1 MSHDRNGNVAAAGL
15 LVAIGI
21 AVGGYFVGHGLLEAR
36 SSDRYVTVRGL
47 AEREVPA
54 NLVVWPI
61 TCAVTADDLAT
72 LQRRN
77 EESVAKIRDFL
88 ADDFSDDEI
97 SSSEPRIT
105 DRQAQ
110 GVVNQGGR
118 LERYVAQTTVTVR
131 STRIDAVQ
139 AAMVRTGELVGQS
152 VALVRNYNPTT
163 NEDLIRKAYAY
174 ADKMHDG
181 QRRHS
186 GEPYFTHPVA
196 VAAILTEAVNPG
208 DMLMLMLHG
217 LKLGLEPV
225 VSRVS
230 AQLAAILTGFGD
242 RVLFAELNLKL
253 GLLWVSV
260 APEPGLCH
268 EVAQTVRA
276 HLPETRVIGS
286 WMEGPRRKRLQS
298 SYSEAR
304 LASPRTLSRG

>member
-15 LVAIGI
+15 LVAVGV

-77 EESVAKIRDFL
+77 EESVAKIRVFL
-88 ADDFSDDEI
+88 ADDFSDEEI

-139 AAMVRTGELVGQS
+139 AAMVRTGELVGQG
-152 VALVRNYNPTT
+152 VALVRNYDAST
-163 NEDLIRKAYAY
+163 E
-174 ADKMHDG
+174 
-181 QRRHS
+181 
-186 GEPYFTHPVA
+186 YFFT
-196 VAAILTEAVNPG
+196 
-208 DMLMLMLHG
+208 
-217 LKLGLEPV
+217 GLEEVKPEMIAEATRDARRAAEQFANDSG
-225 VSRVS
+225 SRVGGIRT
-230 AQLAAILTGFGD
+230 AQQGYFSIND
-242 RVLFAELNLKL
+242 RDKF
-253 GLLWVSV
+253 S
-260 APEPGLCH
+260 PEFKSIR
-268 EVAQTVRA
+268 VVTTVQFF
-276 HLPETRVIGS
+276 LENG
-286 WMEGPRRKRLQS
+286 
-298 SYSEAR
+298 
-304 LASPRTLSRG
+304 